1 MNSKTCQITKIL
13 GAMTVERK
21 NDASSK
27 DNKRKVKS
35 PTEYFGLDIK
45 RDEDFEAR
53 IGADITLT

>member
-1 MNSKTCQITKIL
+1 
-13 GAMTVERK
+13 MTVEKK
-21 NDASSK
+21 NDTSSK

-53 IGADITLT
+53 IRADTTLT